1 MRNENRKPWAVVQD
15 LRPFGYRIE
24 CTHRTYRAARRCVAW
39 SRYLSV
45 MPLAEA
51 REYNARTADRAEF
64 DKELALYNQRTGQ
77 SPHRRPQ
84 DVGHPDPRPAND
96 QRPQDHQERL

>member
-1 MRNENRKPWAVVQD
+1 MKPKAWAVVQD

-24 CTHRTYRAARRCVAW
+24 CTHRTYRAAKRCVAW

-51 REYNARTADRAEF
+51 REYNTRTEDIEEF
-64 DKELALYNQRTGQ
+64 DKEMALYEQKKGTYRTVA
-77 SPHRRPQ
+77 RKT
-84 DVGHPDPRPAND
+84 
-96 QRPQDHQERL
+96 